1 MQRDLEDIRSTLDE
15 YLHIEL
21 EFNKDDINQEPH

>member
-1 MQRDLEDIRSTLDE
+1 MQRDLEDIGSTLGE

-21 EFNKDDINQEPH
+21 EFNKDDINPEPH